1 MLDVRNRCGA
11 ARLGTW
17 SAGSLSLRLPEILFY
32 ASPRFPPP
40 SFAAGLLA
48 SVELQDTRPTVVD
61 RGSVF
66 LPWEGP
72 VGNSIPPELPV
83 PQEEGDG
90 GAQQEAGVFKVVYKS
105 TEVTPGKA
113 QALVIGGAPL
123 LLGEPREF
131 AETIVR
137 LRHMAG
143 PNRILYSPGIAL
155 PSNLAILVYCGV
167 DVLDSVAVLFESSR
181 GIWLNPDGAWPRESL
196 KTLPCRCPA
205 CLSDDGRSALIEH
218 NQIALWE
225 EMELVKS
232 CIRAGSLRELTEKR
246 ATNSPW
252 NMAVLR
258 HMDIRHYESQ
268 ERHAA
273 VTGGRLKAYSSQ
285 SLTRPEIVRFRRR
298 IDERYVKPPSPEV
311 LLLLPCSARKPYSFS
326 RSHRL
331 FREAVSSCGN
341 PATVHE
347 VIVTSPLGIVP
358 RELELAYPAAHYDIP
373 VTGDWSLDEA
383 AIVRGALD
391 SFLRRNKY
399 ARIVAHL
406 DVEKQFLEEA
416 LGNADFT
423 CAGRATDDASMRSL
437 ADGLR
442 KAVEEVPKVRKEQRS
457 IEDMTSFA
465 RFQFG
470 EAGESLLEDARVR
483 GRYPEIKILRGGTQ
497 LAMLTERGM
506 LSLTL
511 DGGREL
517 SKRNAY
523 CVEIDDFYLQGS
535 LFAVGVEYA
544 SEEIRIGDD
553 VVLRHGDEVRGVG
566 VAQMSSMEMIESER
580 GEAVKVRHAE
590 RSKPI

>member
-11 ARLGTW
+11 ARIGTW

-32 ASPRFPPP
+32 ASARFPPP
-40 SFAAGLLA
+40 PFAEGLLA
-48 SVELQDTRPTVVD
+48 SARLQDARSTIVD

-66 LPWEGP
+66 LPREGP
-72 VGNSIPPELPV
+72 VDSSISPDVPVPPEK
-83 PQEEGDG
+83 GDSD
-90 GAQQEAGVFKVVYKS
+90 AEQEAGVFKVVHKS
-105 TEVTPGKA
+105 AAIIPEEA
-113 QALVIGGAPL
+113 QALVIGGASSL
-123 LLGEPREF
+123 LREPREF

-137 LRHMAG
+137 MRNAAG
-143 PNRILYSPGIAL
+143 PNRILYTPGIAL
-155 PSNLAILVYCGV
+155 PSNLAILICCGI
-167 DVLDSVAVLFESSR
+167 DVFDSLAVLFESSR
-181 GIWLNPDGAWPRESL
+181 GIWLSPDGAWPRREFEIP
-196 KTLPCRCPA
+196 PCRCPA
-205 CLSDDGRSALIEH
+205 CLSGDDRKALIEH

-225 EMELVKS
+225 EMELVRS
-232 CIRAGSLRELTEKR
+232 CIRAGNLRELAEKR

-258 HMDIRHYESQ
+258 HMDLRHYEFQ
-268 ERHAA
+268 ERRAA
-273 VTGGRLKAYSSQ
+273 VTGGCLRAYSSQ
-285 SLTRPEIVRFRRR
+285 SLTRPEIVRFRQR
-298 IDERYVKPPSPEV
+298 IKERYVKPPSAEV

-331 FREAVSSCGN
+331 FREAISSCGN

-383 AIVRGALD
+383 AIVRDDLSA
-391 SFLRRNKY
+391 FLERNRY
-399 ARIVAHL
+399 ARILAHL
-406 DVEKQFLEEA
+406 DVEKRFVEDE
-416 LGNADFT
+416 LGDADFT
-423 CAGRATDDASMRSL
+423 CTGRTTEDSSVRSL

-442 KAVEEVPKVRKEQRS
+442 KAVEGIPNVRKEQRL
-457 IEDMTSFA
+457 IENMTSFA

-470 EAGESLLEDARVR
+470 EAGESLLEGARLR
-483 GRYPEIKILRGGTQ
+483 GRYPETKILRGDTQ

-517 SKRNAY
+517 SKRDAY

-544 SEEIRIGDD
+544 SEGIRIGDD
-553 VVLRHGDEVRGVG
+553 VVLRHSDEVRGVG

-580 GEAVKVRHAE
+580 GEAVKVRHAL

>member
-1 MLDVRNRCGA
+1 MLDVRSRCGA
-11 ARLGTW
+11 ARIGIW
-17 SAGSLSLRLPEILFY
+17 STDSLRLRLPEILFY

-40 SFAAGLLA
+40 SFAEGLIA
-48 SVELQDTRPTVVD
+48 SAELQDARPTVVD

-66 LPWEGP
+66 LPREGP
-72 VGNSIPPELPV
+72 VDSSIPPDLPV
-83 PQEEGDG
+83 PPEKGDK
-90 GAQQEAGVFKVVYKS
+90 GAEQEAGVFKVVNRS
-105 TEVTPGKA
+105 ADVAPGEA
-113 QALVIGGAPL
+113 QALVIGGAPS
-123 LLGEPREF
+123 LLGDPREF

-137 LRHMAG
+137 MRNAAG
-143 PNRILYSPGIAL
+143 PNRILYAPGIAL
-155 PSNLAILVYCGV
+155 PSSLAILIHCGI
-167 DVLDSVAVLFESSR
+167 DVLDSVAVLFESNR
-181 GIWLNPDGAWPRESL
+181 GAWLSPDGAWPREEFE
-196 KTLPCRCPA
+196 TPPCRCPA
-205 CLSDDGRSALIEH
+205 CLSGDGRKALIEH
-218 NQIALWE
+218 NQIVLWE
-225 EMELVKS
+225 EMELVRS
-232 CIRAGSLRELTEKR
+232 CIRAGNLRELVEKR

-258 HMDIRHYESQ
+258 HMDLRHYEFQ

-273 VTGGRLKAYSSQ
+273 VTGGRLKAYSCQ

-298 IDERYVKPPSPEV
+298 INERYVKPPSAKV

-331 FREAVSSCGN
+331 FREAISSCGN

-358 RELELAYPAAHYDIP
+358 RDLELVYPAAHYDIP

-383 AIVRGALD
+383 AIVRGDLG
-391 SFLRRNKY
+391 SFLKRNGY
-399 ARIVAHL
+399 TRIVAHL
-406 DVEKQFLEEA
+406 DAEKRFVEDV
-416 LGNADFT
+416 LGDADFT
-423 CAGRATDDASMRSL
+423 CAGRATEDASLKSL

-442 KAVEEVPKVRKEQRS
+442 KAVEGVPKVRKEQRL

-470 EAGESLLEDARVR
+470 DAGASLLEGARLR
-483 GRYPEIKILRGGTQ
+483 GRYPDIKIFRGDVQ

-511 DGGREL
+511 DGGQDL

-523 CVEIDDFYLQGS
+523 CVEIDDFHLQGS
-535 LFAVGVEYA
+535 LFAVGIESA

-553 VVLRHGDEVRGVG
+553 VVLRHGGEVRGVG
-566 VAQMSSMEMIESER
+566 VAQMSSIEMIESER
-580 GEAVKVRHAE
+580 GEAVKVRHAL